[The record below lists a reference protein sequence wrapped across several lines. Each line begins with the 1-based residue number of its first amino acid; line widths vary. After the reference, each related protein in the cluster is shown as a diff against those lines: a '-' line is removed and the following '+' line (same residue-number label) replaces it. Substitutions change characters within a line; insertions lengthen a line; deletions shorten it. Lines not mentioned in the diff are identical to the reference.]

1 MAKSTAHRQNTARA
15 CFHVGNLL
23 AQKFRPFSD
32 DEFVKECMDI
42 LVENMCPEKSPQL
55 ANISLSRHIQEM
67 SENISNSLRS
77 RIASLKFSSHP
88 LNENTDVSDTAQL
101 AVLIRGIDS
110 EFSVRG
116 APWSAANRL
125 HGQRTG
131 AFSWRPVLGLSRKT
145 DQFRL
150 DPTQNCA
157 PGWWYDRV

>member
-1 MAKSTAHRQNTARA
+1 MDTSARQRGFEIRVFSLLSELPKAIEPHLPVYQLYRWKLGPSMWSSPTTKSLDPIIVTAIRVGFPGESHGPATCGLA
-15 CFHVGNLL
+15 CN
-23 AQKFRPFSD
+23 
-32 DEFVKECMDI
+32 
-42 LVENMCPEKSPQL
+42 CPELEAWTTEASGL
-55 ANISLSRHIQEM
+55 FACSLFACVSQTSRE
-67 SENISNSLRS
+67 
-77 RIASLKFSSHP
+77 
-88 LNENTDVSDTAQL
+88 
-101 AVLIRGIDS
+101 
-110 EFSVRG
+110 SVRG